1 MSSPPNITEIN
12 RKRAQNGQPPLDI
25 PVLDAEE
32 VQKKGTVKEI
42 HHHYHGPEDNG
53 KVINGHI
60 NRIALAR
67 YLFPLCA
74 GTFTGAIV
82 NQVYGIIWSMA
93 LSLLF
98 VAIVGFVLAYDNKEN
113 EKL

>member
-1 MSSPPNITEIN
+1 MNSPPNLTEIN
-12 RKRAQNGQPPLDI
+12 RKRAQNGQPPLEVPGI
-25 PVLDAEE
+25 LDEEE

-42 HHHYHGPEDNG
+42 HHHYHAQTPDLS
-53 KVINGHI
+53 I

-74 GTFTGAIV
+74 GSFTGAIV
-82 NQVYGIIWSMA
+82 NQFYGIVWSMA

-98 VAIVGFVLAYDNKEN
+98 VAVVGFLLAYDDKKAEG
-113 EKL
+113 KK

>member
-12 RKRAQNGQPPLDI
+12 RIRAKHGQPPLNTPEDI
-25 PVLDAEE
+25 DTEE
-32 VQKKGTVKEI
+32 LQKKPIVKEI
-42 HHHYHGPEDNG
+42 HHHHYNNEKPDFS
-53 KVINGHI
+53 I

-74 GTFTGAIV
+74 GSFTGAIV

-98 VAIVGFVLAYDNKEN
+98 VAIVGFLLAYDDK
-113 EKL
+113 KVK

>member
-1 MSSPPNITEIN
+1 MSTTIDIKDIN
-12 RKRAQNGQPPLDI
+12 KARAQNGQPPLNI
-25 PVLDAEE
+25 NGPEE
-32 VQKKGTVKEI
+32 TKTDSKVVKEI
-42 HHHYHGPEDNG
+42 HHHHYTPEDTTKIISG
-53 KVINGHI
+53 GI

-74 GTFTGAIV
+74 GSFTGAIV

-98 VAIVGFVLAYDNKEN
+98 VAVVGFLLAYDDK
-113 EKL
+113 KVK